1 MAAHPLPARAGA
13 HPGPVPER
21 EERKSLV
28 QIRCNA
34 CGLQND
40 IESRALC
47 PGTCCWSPR
56 CELSACPAQLDA
68 RLPNSLRPSSQRPTN
83 LPMMTTK
90 FRMVTILM
98 ITFVTCCPMRE
109 CIGRCAS
116 PLHSHTERPPET
128 RPSYATTRPPHPVL
142 TVCTCACMWR
152 TAGESPNGSRRSE
165 RAQHIPTDTV
175 SGYHGT
181 IIGYRYRYDSLID
194 ATLLFSNFITDGLS
208 ELCGLRSARAGQLRS
223 ARPLLLF
230 APGPGWW
237 LGVGRSGTRLRGD
250 RAPVAVRSP
259 SA

>member
-109 CIGRCAS
+109 CIGRDVLRLCTATQNDH
-116 PLHSHTERPPET
+116 PRPAP
-128 RPSYATTRPPHPVL
+128 AMPPPVHP
-142 TVCTCACMWR
+142 T
-152 TAGESPNGSRRSE
+152 
-165 RAQHIPTDTV
+165 Q
-175 SGYHGT
+175 
-181 IIGYRYRYDSLID
+181 
-194 ATLLFSNFITDGLS
+194 FS
-208 ELCGLRSARAGQLRS
+208 RSARVRVCG
-223 ARPLLLF
+223 
-230 APGPGWW
+230 APQERVRMAVVD
-237 LGVGRSGTRLRGD
+237 LSGHSTSRQIRYRGTM
-250 RAPVAVRSP
+250 VL
-259 SA
+259 

>member
-40 IESRALC
+40 IESRAFC

-90 FRMVTILM
+90 FRMVTILK

-181 IIGYRYRYDSLID
+181 IIG
-194 ATLLFSNFITDGLS
+194 TDMI
-208 ELCGLRSARAGQLRS
+208 
-223 ARPLLLF
+223 P
-230 APGPGWW
+230 
-237 LGVGRSGTRLRGD
+237 
-250 RAPVAVRSP
+250 
-259 SA
+259 